1 MNIQDI
7 WALCNVNGYWRNGP
21 VVNSALGGIDIKMT
35 KEEAHW
41 CNLYGAETA
50 RVIGEHWSDI
60 EEKAGTQHLD
70 GIHGVAYA
78 RIRYTSGNDF
88 KRAQRQRIV
97 LEKVA
102 KKAQKANFITLNKI
116 VNEVFPMI
124 STSFSSKQI
133 LGFAANALNYNLV
146 STNGFP
152 YQVTTSETVKNH
164 SGVSFVIPIGLEQ
177 NVKQLH
183 QELFND
189 DSYEASDK
197 VKEIDSDIVY
207 LTDITADNTDAME
220 STFKGD
226 SLNEGTE

>member
-1 MNIQDI
+1 M
-7 WALCNVNGYWRNGP
+7 
-21 VVNSALGGIDIKMT
+21 
-35 KEEAHW
+35 
-41 CNLYGAETA
+41 
-50 RVIGEHWSDI
+50 
-60 EEKAGTQHLD
+60 
-70 GIHGVAYA
+70 AYA

-164 SGVSFVIPIGLEQ
+164 RGVSFVIPIGLEQ

-207 LTDITADNTDAME
+207 LTDITADNTEAME

>member
-1 MNIQDI
+1 MS
-7 WALCNVNGYWRNGP
+7 L
-21 VVNSALGGIDIKMT
+21 
-35 KEEAHW
+35 
-41 CNLYGAETA
+41 
-50 RVIGEHWSDI
+50 
-60 EEKAGTQHLD
+60 
-70 GIHGVAYA
+70 
-78 RIRYTSGNDF
+78 
-88 KRAQRQRIV
+88 
-97 LEKVA
+97 
-102 KKAQKANFITLNKI
+102 
-116 VNEVFPMI
+116 
-124 STSFSSKQI
+124 
-133 LGFAANALNYNLV
+133 

-207 LTDITADNTDAME
+207 LTDITADNTEAME